1 MRHKLN
7 RRAVATLALLAALS
21 GAALVHAAWTAGGQG
36 SGYVE
41 AGTATPLGTLDASA
55 QTTASLYPGGTGDVL
70 VEVDNPNP
78 YPVKV
83 TAVSLRGEAGDI
95 AADASHAACDP
106 TGVSFDDRTGL
117 AVDVDAESSR
127 RVTLAGAARMSNASA
142 DGCQGATFTIPLDLT
157 GQSAAG

>member
-1 MRHKLN
+1 MKLKLH
-7 RRAVATLALLAALS
+7 RRAIAALALLAALA

-41 AGTATPLGTLDASA
+41 AGTATPLRTLDASA
-55 QTTASLYPGGTGDVL
+55 ETTATLYPGGTGDVE

-78 YPVKV
+78 YPVTV
-83 TAVSLRGEAGDI
+83 TAISLRGQNGDI
-95 AADASHAACDP
+95 APDASHSACDP

-117 AVDVDAESSR
+117 SLDVEAASSR
-127 RVTLAGAARMSNASA
+127 RMTLSGAALMSNASA

-157 GQSAAG
+157 GHSAAG